1 MKDEIFLL
9 LGNRFHLLDEDKDD
23 LEQIFNDY
31 EQLKDKQRSSSY
43 TPPRHTQLLRV
54 DTSELSEHRL
64 SRNLLSSPFDD
75 VLPLHD
81 FDDAMDSS
89 IDRLLSH
96 NASHKSK
103 SPQSSHSFSRQNNGT
118 TATNSPRSHNNIPYN
133 SPTKISKKSPIES
146 PRIAVQRR
154 WVQSLQEQEESY
166 SNIKTGNYFEL
177 FRLTI

>member
-1 MKDEIFLL
+1 MKDEIFSL

-31 EQLKDKQRSSSY
+31 EQLKDKQRSYSY
-43 TPPRHTQLLRV
+43 TPPRHKQQLRV

-103 SPQSSHSFSRQNNGT
+103 SPQSSRSFSRQNNGT
-118 TATNSPRSHNNIPYN
+118 TATNLPRSHNNIHYN
-133 SPTKISKKSPIES
+133 SPTKISKKSIES

-154 WVQSLQEQEESY
+154 WVQSLQDQEESF
-166 SNIKTGNYFEL
+166 SNIKTGNYLEL
-177 FRLTI
+177 FRSTI